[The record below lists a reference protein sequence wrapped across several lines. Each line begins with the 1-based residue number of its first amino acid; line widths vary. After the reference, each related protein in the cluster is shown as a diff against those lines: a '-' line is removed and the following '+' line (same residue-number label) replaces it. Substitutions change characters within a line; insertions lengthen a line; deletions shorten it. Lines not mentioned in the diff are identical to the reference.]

1 MAFVSDPNAQD
12 PTQGQNPNAN
22 PLSQQAPITSA
33 PSAGAGKAAV
43 SPSNSAPTQPFT
55 NLQSYLSANAPQIQQ
70 EGQQI
75 AGGLNTQYGQVQ
87 NDINAGANTFNQNV
101 KAGYTPLDQ
110 ATLDAFNTSPT
121 AVAANPDQAKSFTG
135 MYGDSY
141 TGPAN
146 FETSNTYGN
155 LTGEVQN
162 AVSNAQSLQT
172 PQGISS
178 YFSSTAPNYTQGMG
192 TLDAA
197 LLQGN
202 PDVATNIR
210 AATQPF
216 ANLPGY
222 LTSAVTS
229 ADQGVQ
235 NVIAQSQ
242 AAKAAAQNEVQGQN
256 TALTNRVSAEQ
267 QALQDAY
274 AKRVA
279 DSQAFYNQFNAP
291 VNTIPQIA
299 WQGNNVDPRLIE
311 AIGAMGTFDT
321 LNPNASVPLPIGTTY
336 VKQNPLVPPSQSDAI
351 SSNDVA
357 LSNAL
362 ALLSGGAV
370 NPGYT
375 QAGNYKLANMPTFD
389 QSQLGQDMYSL
400 VSNMTPGTSWT
411 APNAMSTYNDALA
424 NLQAYLGLPVTPV
437 YASPVPPPPSSP
449 PPSSDTGGGYHPV
462 GI

>member
-1 MAFVSDPNAQD
+1 
-12 PTQGQNPNAN
+12 
-22 PLSQQAPITSA
+22 
-33 PSAGAGKAAV
+33 
-43 SPSNSAPTQPFT
+43 
-55 NLQSYLSANAPQIQQ
+55 
-70 EGQQI
+70 
-75 AGGLNTQYGQVQ
+75 
-87 NDINAGANTFNQNV
+87 
-101 KAGYTPLDQ
+101 
-110 ATLDAFNTSPT
+110 
-121 AVAANPDQAKSFTG
+121 
-135 MYGDSY
+135 
-141 TGPAN
+141 
-146 FETSNTYGN
+146 
-155 LTGEVQN
+155 
-162 AVSNAQSLQT
+162 
-172 PQGISS
+172 
-178 YFSSTAPNYTQGMG
+178 MG